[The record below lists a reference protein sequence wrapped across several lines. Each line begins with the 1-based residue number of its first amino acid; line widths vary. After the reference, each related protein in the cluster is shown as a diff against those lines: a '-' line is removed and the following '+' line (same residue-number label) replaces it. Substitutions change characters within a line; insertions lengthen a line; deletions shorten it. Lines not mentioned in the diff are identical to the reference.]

1 MRLSKAIPIEC
12 IIWFA
17 FDQYDKINIDI
28 LISRINRAP
37 SMINGYMILQ
47 TLGIMHESDNLFNE
61 NLDNISDDE
70 YFYFCLCSSTFN
82 EL

>member
-1 MRLSKAIPIEC
+1 
-12 IIWFA
+12 
-17 FDQYDKINIDI
+17 
-28 LISRINRAP
+28 
-37 SMINGYMILQ
+37 MINGYMILQ